1 MRYLCLIVFLLFV
14 VMPVTANAMSFT
26 ETVSVES
33 IDALE
38 SHTLDADE
46 LGSQDTVYI
55 KLSDIYAEI
64 LYDFPESLSGFMPR
78 LLWRPP
84 MRIAA

>member
-14 VMPVTANAMSFT
+14 VMPVTANAMSYT
-26 ETVSVES
+26 DTVSVEAV
-33 IDALE
+33 DALE

-46 LGSQDTVYI
+46 LGSQDTLHI
-55 KLSDIYAEI
+55 KVSEFYEEI
-64 LYDFPESLSGFMPR
+64 LYDRPESFSGLMPR

-84 MRIAA
+84 MRITA